1 MENRIIKKALI
12 TGISGSGGSY
22 LADYIVENHTEVEL
36 HGISRWHST
45 SSSENLGDSIDKISL
60 HECDLT
66 DLGSVLSVVKTVEP
80 DAIFHLASYANVRTS
95 FITPLSVIYNN
106 IMGTAN
112 LFEAIKLSGTD
123 PVVQLCSTSEVYGQ
137 VDPKN
142 VPIKE
147 DCPLNPS
154 NPYAVSKVAQDL
166 LGYTYFKN
174 YNMKIIRTRMFSYI
188 NPRRAD
194 LFATAFAM
202 QVARIEAGLQKEL
215 LHGNL
220 DSVRTIIDVRDAMES
235 YWVATVKCKF
245 GEVYNIG
252 GTTIIKVGEFLD
264 MLKKL
269 AKCKIPSRPDPK
281 LFRPTDV
288 TLQIPDV
295 TKFTKQTRWKPK
307 YSFGE
312 SVQHLLDY
320 CRNKVKNNMAKEID
334 CPAQSTLS
342 FRRKKNRVAQGG

>member
-1 MENRIIKKALI
+1 MIKKRNTKKALI

-22 LADYIVENHTEVEL
+22 LADYIVRNHPKVEL
-36 HGISRWHST
+36 HGIARWHST
-45 SSSENLGDSIDKISL
+45 SSNKNLEKSIGKITL

-66 DLGSVLSVVKTVEP
+66 DLSSVIPTLRKAKP
-80 DAIFHLASYANVRTS
+80 DAIFHIAAYANVRAS
-95 FITPLSVIYNN
+95 FITPVAVLNNN
-106 IMGTAN
+106 ITGTAN
-112 LFEAIKLSGTD
+112 LFEAVRIAGID
-123 PVVQLCSTSEVYGQ
+123 PVIQLCSTSEVYGQ

-154 NPYAVSKVAQDL
+154 SPYAVSKVAQDL
-166 LGYTYFKN
+166 LGYTYFRN
-174 YNMKIIRTRMFSYI
+174 YKMKVIRTRMFAYL

-194 LFATAFAM
+194 LFATAFSL
-202 QVARIEAGLQKEL
+202 QVARIEAGLQKVL

-235 YWVATVKCKF
+235 YWVATERCEF

-252 GTTIIKVGEFLD
+252 GVTVIKVGDFLE

-269 AKCKIPSRPDPK
+269 AKCKIPSRPDPE
-281 LFRPTDV
+281 LFRPSDV

-295 TKFTKQTRWKPK
+295 SKFTKKTGWRPK
-307 YSFGE
+307 YSFKE
-312 SVQHLLDY
+312 SVAHLLDY
-320 CRNKVKNNMAKEID
+320 CRNEVKKT
-334 CPAQSTLS
+334 QLH
-342 FRRKKNRVAQGG
+342 K